1 MHPVLEQIK
10 QFLAPRWYKLQKSV
24 VEFVKQFLVPKL
36 RELQKYMVKFAK
48 QFLVPKWHKLQKY
61 MLDFKERMTMK
72 RMVVMC
78 LLLVA
83 VVCGILALA
92 RGDGKQDWEKEP
104 YPFEVEIVGIFSNGF
119 RYSTNSPVRV
129 WDNWGNSYDI
139 KNMDVEVDFDKDN
152 RDEAQLFLTLFIP
165 RIILEYNPSD
175 LKDIDGD
182 LVKGELVDTSI
193 TVIEFANGQ
202 KVISSSDIEGDSSY
216 LENPSYAEWNLDEL
230 FSITDRGYYDTEYSY
245 IFTDN
250 LSEDE
255 QLKVNTLSLLR
266 SYDIVSVTD
275 IWWADEDHFADVLKI
290 EFKDF
295 HSAATINAIFTDLEK
310 RAKLSGT
317 LGKLLTEGSS
327 SSKLSSVQSNKSVST
342 NPDDDEEEI
351 DSVLVEKGIVI
362 KSVETQHNVVQNGQK
377 GMNIIVNYSV
387 EGMKGKTGDLN
398 AYFYFEDGTPLKD
411 GNKSSVPCYGTYDGS
426 VVVGKQFTPR
436 YDDVAMSSTLF
447 MPYDELHLRKGK
459 FSLKFYCAIFDD
471 EMKQQATSNWK
482 YFTVTQQ

>member
-48 QFLVPKWHKLQKY
+48 QFLVPKWHELQKY

-83 VVCGILALA
+83 VLCGILALV

-104 YPFEVEIVGIFSNGF
+104 YPFEIEKHVGYLLLGAGTYWSANSILPVTVVDGKGHEFDIQWGISVSSSDDFSFSMGWSPIELDLSDEYNNDDYDDSYVLIEFSNGQK
-119 RYSTNSPVRV
+119 YSLGLEFSPYEINTGLEFYTS
-129 WDNWGNSYDI
+129 DSEY
-139 KNMDVEVDFDKDN
+139 EEADF
-152 RDEAQLFLTLFIP
+152 
-165 RIILEYNPSD
+165 
-175 LKDIDGD
+175 
-182 LVKGELVDTSI
+182 
-193 TVIEFANGQ
+193 
-202 KVISSSDIEGDSSY
+202 ISMC
-216 LENPSYAEWNLDEL
+216 
-230 FSITDRGYYDTEYSY
+230 
-245 IFTDN
+245 
-250 LSEDE
+250 
-255 QLKVNTLSLLR
+255 R
-266 SYDIVSVTD
+266 SYDITSVRCFYCWNSTSSSEKCSD
-275 IWWADEDHFADVLKI
+275 SKELEALKI
-290 EFKDF
+290 RFKDF
-295 HSAATINAIFTDLEK
+295 NSAATINAMLNSIEK
-310 RAKLSGT
+310 RSGSDFAEF
-317 LGKLLTEGSS
+317 GKVLTKGSS
-327 SSKLSSVQSNKSVST
+327 SSDLSEKSISSDS
-342 NPDDDEEEI
+342 DDDEEEI
-351 DSVLVEKGIVI
+351 DSVLVEKSIVI

-411 GNKSSVPCYGTYDGS
+411 DNKSSVPYYGTHDGS

-447 MPYDELHLRKGK
+447 MPYDELHLGKGE
-459 FSLKFYCAIFDD
+459 FSLKYYCAIFDD
-471 EMKQQATSNWK
+471 EMKQQSTSDWR
-482 YFTVTQQ
+482 YFTFTRQ

>member
-48 QFLVPKWHKLQKY
+48 QFLVPKWHELQKY

-83 VVCGILALA
+83 VLCGILALV

-104 YPFEVEIVGIFSNGF
+104 YPFEIEKHVGYLLLGAGTYWSANSILPVTVVDGKGHEFDIQWGISVSSSDDFSFSMGWSPIELDLSDEYNNDDYDDSYVLIEFSNGQK
-119 RYSTNSPVRV
+119 YSLGLEFSPYEINTGLEFYTS
-129 WDNWGNSYDI
+129 DSEY
-139 KNMDVEVDFDKDN
+139 EEADF
-152 RDEAQLFLTLFIP
+152 
-165 RIILEYNPSD
+165 
-175 LKDIDGD
+175 
-182 LVKGELVDTSI
+182 
-193 TVIEFANGQ
+193 
-202 KVISSSDIEGDSSY
+202 ISMC
-216 LENPSYAEWNLDEL
+216 
-230 FSITDRGYYDTEYSY
+230 
-245 IFTDN
+245 
-250 LSEDE
+250 
-255 QLKVNTLSLLR
+255 R
-266 SYDIVSVTD
+266 SYDITSVRCFYCWNSTSSSEKCSD
-275 IWWADEDHFADVLKI
+275 SKELEALKI
-290 EFKDF
+290 RFKDF
-295 HSAATINAIFTDLEK
+295 NSAATINAMLNSIEK
-310 RAKLSGT
+310 RSGSDFAEF
-317 LGKLLTEGSS
+317 GKVLTKGSS
-327 SSKLSSVQSNKSVST
+327 SSDLSEKSISSDS
-342 NPDDDEEEI
+342 DDDEEEI
-351 DSVLVEKGIVI
+351 DSVLVEKSIVI

-459 FSLKFYCAIFDD
+459 FSLKYYCAIFDD

>member
-83 VVCGILALA
+83 VLCGILALV

-104 YPFEVEIVGIFSNGF
+104 YPFEIEKHVGYLLLGAGTYWSANSILPVTVVDGKGHEFDIQWGISVSSSDDFSFSMGWSPIELDLSDEYNNDDYDDSYVLIEFSNGQK
-119 RYSTNSPVRV
+119 YSLGLEFSPYEINTGLEFYTS
-129 WDNWGNSYDI
+129 DSEY
-139 KNMDVEVDFDKDN
+139 EEADF
-152 RDEAQLFLTLFIP
+152 
-165 RIILEYNPSD
+165 
-175 LKDIDGD
+175 
-182 LVKGELVDTSI
+182 
-193 TVIEFANGQ
+193 
-202 KVISSSDIEGDSSY
+202 ISMC
-216 LENPSYAEWNLDEL
+216 
-230 FSITDRGYYDTEYSY
+230 
-245 IFTDN
+245 
-250 LSEDE
+250 
-255 QLKVNTLSLLR
+255 R
-266 SYDIVSVTD
+266 SYDITSVRCFYCWNSTSSSEKCSD
-275 IWWADEDHFADVLKI
+275 SKELEALKI
-290 EFKDF
+290 RFKDF
-295 HSAATINAIFTDLEK
+295 NSAATINTMLNSIEK
-310 RAKLSGT
+310 RSGSDFAEF
-317 LGKLLTEGSS
+317 GKVLTKGSS
-327 SSKLSSVQSNKSVST
+327 SSDLSEKSISSDS
-342 NPDDDEEEI
+342 DDDEEKI
-351 DSVLVEKGIVI
+351 DSVLVEKSIVI

-411 GNKSSVPCYGTYDGS
+411 GNKSSVPCYGTYGGS

-471 EMKQQATSNWK
+471 EMKQQATSNWQ

>member
-61 MLDFKERMTMK
+61 MVEFKERMTMK

-83 VVCGILALA
+83 VLCGILALV

-104 YPFEVEIVGIFSNGF
+104 YPFEIEKHVGYLLLGAGTYWSANSILPVTVVDGKGHEFDIQWGISVSSSDDFSFSMGWSPIELDLSDEYNNDDYDDSYVLIEFSNGQK
-119 RYSTNSPVRV
+119 YSLGLEFSPYEINTGLEFYTS
-129 WDNWGNSYDI
+129 DSEY
-139 KNMDVEVDFDKDN
+139 EEADF
-152 RDEAQLFLTLFIP
+152 
-165 RIILEYNPSD
+165 
-175 LKDIDGD
+175 
-182 LVKGELVDTSI
+182 
-193 TVIEFANGQ
+193 
-202 KVISSSDIEGDSSY
+202 ISMC
-216 LENPSYAEWNLDEL
+216 
-230 FSITDRGYYDTEYSY
+230 
-245 IFTDN
+245 
-250 LSEDE
+250 
-255 QLKVNTLSLLR
+255 R
-266 SYDIVSVTD
+266 SYDITSVRCFYCWNSTSSSEKCSD
-275 IWWADEDHFADVLKI
+275 SKELEALKI
-290 EFKDF
+290 RFKDF
-295 HSAATINAIFTDLEK
+295 NSAATINAMLNSIEK
-310 RAKLSGT
+310 RSGSDFAEF
-317 LGKLLTEGSS
+317 GKVLTKGSS
-327 SSKLSSVQSNKSVST
+327 SSDLSEKSISSDS
-342 NPDDDEEEI
+342 DDDEEEI
-351 DSVLVEKGIVI
+351 DSVLVEKSIVI

-411 GNKSSVPCYGTYDGS
+411 GNKSSVPCYGTYGGS

>member
-36 RELQKYMVKFAK
+36 RELQKYMV
-48 QFLVPKWHKLQKY
+48 V
-61 MLDFKERMTMK
+61 FKERMTMK

-104 YPFEVEIVGIFSNGF
+104 YPFEVKEHIDATLFGGITWGATSKLPVTVVDGKGNEFDIQWGISVHSRYGFSFSMCWSPIELDLSDEYNNDDYDDSYVLIEFSNGQK
-119 RYSTNSPVRV
+119 YSLGLEFSPYEI
-129 WDNWGNSYDI
+129 DTGLG
-139 KNMDVEVDFDKDN
+139 FDASDSEYE
-152 RDEAQLFLTLFIP
+152 EAEFI
-165 RIILEYNPSD
+165 SMC
-175 LKDIDGD
+175 
-182 LVKGELVDTSI
+182 
-193 TVIEFANGQ
+193 
-202 KVISSSDIEGDSSY
+202 
-216 LENPSYAEWNLDEL
+216 
-230 FSITDRGYYDTEYSY
+230 
-245 IFTDN
+245 
-250 LSEDE
+250 
-255 QLKVNTLSLLR
+255 R
-266 SYDIVSVTD
+266 SYDITSVRCFYCWNSMSSSGKSSD
-275 IWWADEDHFADVLKI
+275 SKGIELLKI
-290 EFKDF
+290 RFKDF
-295 HSAATINAIFTDLEK
+295 NSAATINAMLNDIENK
-310 RAKLSGT
+310 SGWNFVEF
-317 LGKLLTEGSS
+317 GKVLTKGSS
-327 SSKLSSVQSNKSVST
+327 SSDLSEKSISS
-342 NPDDDEEEI
+342 DSGDDEEEI
-351 DSVLVEKGIVI
+351 DLVFVEKSIVI

-459 FSLKFYCAIFDD
+459 FSLKYYCAIFDD

>member
-1 MHPVLEQIK
+1 M
-10 QFLAPRWYKLQKSV
+10 QKSV

-83 VVCGILALA
+83 VLCGILALV

-104 YPFEVEIVGIFSNGF
+104 YPFEIEKHVGYLLLGAGTYWSANSILPVTVVDGKGHEFDIQWGISVSSSDDFSFSMGWSPIELDLSDEYNNDDYDDSYVLIEFSNGQK
-119 RYSTNSPVRV
+119 YSLGLEFSPYEINTGLEFYTS
-129 WDNWGNSYDI
+129 DSEY
-139 KNMDVEVDFDKDN
+139 EEADF
-152 RDEAQLFLTLFIP
+152 
-165 RIILEYNPSD
+165 
-175 LKDIDGD
+175 
-182 LVKGELVDTSI
+182 
-193 TVIEFANGQ
+193 
-202 KVISSSDIEGDSSY
+202 ISMC
-216 LENPSYAEWNLDEL
+216 
-230 FSITDRGYYDTEYSY
+230 
-245 IFTDN
+245 
-250 LSEDE
+250 
-255 QLKVNTLSLLR
+255 R
-266 SYDIVSVTD
+266 SYDITSVRCFYCWNSTSSSEKCSD
-275 IWWADEDHFADVLKI
+275 SKELEALKI
-290 EFKDF
+290 RFKDF
-295 HSAATINAIFTDLEK
+295 NSAATINAMLNSIEK
-310 RAKLSGT
+310 RSGSDFAEF
-317 LGKLLTEGSS
+317 GKVLTKGSS
-327 SSKLSSVQSNKSVST
+327 SSDLSEKSISSDS
-342 NPDDDEEEI
+342 DDDEEEI
-351 DSVLVEKGIVI
+351 DSVLVEKSIVI

-411 GNKSSVPCYGTYDGS
+411 DNKSSVPCYGTHDGS

-459 FSLKFYCAIFDD
+459 FSLKFYCSIFDD
-471 EMKQQATSNWK
+471 EMKQQATSNWQ

>member
-48 QFLVPKWHKLQKY
+48 QFLVPKWHELQKY

-83 VVCGILALA
+83 VVCGILALV

-104 YPFEVEIVGIFSNGF
+104 YPFEIEKHVGYLLLGAGTYWSANSILPVTVVDGKGHEFDIQWGISVSSSDDFSFSMGWSPIELDLSDEYNNDDYDDSYVLIEFSNGQK
-119 RYSTNSPVRV
+119 YSLGLEFSPYEINTGLEFYTS
-129 WDNWGNSYDI
+129 DSEY
-139 KNMDVEVDFDKDN
+139 EEADF
-152 RDEAQLFLTLFIP
+152 
-165 RIILEYNPSD
+165 
-175 LKDIDGD
+175 
-182 LVKGELVDTSI
+182 
-193 TVIEFANGQ
+193 
-202 KVISSSDIEGDSSY
+202 ISMC
-216 LENPSYAEWNLDEL
+216 
-230 FSITDRGYYDTEYSY
+230 
-245 IFTDN
+245 
-250 LSEDE
+250 
-255 QLKVNTLSLLR
+255 R
-266 SYDIVSVTD
+266 SYDITSVRCFYCWNSTSSSEKCSD
-275 IWWADEDHFADVLKI
+275 SKELEALKI
-290 EFKDF
+290 RFKDF
-295 HSAATINAIFTDLEK
+295 NSAATINTMLNSIEK
-310 RAKLSGT
+310 RSGSDFAEF
-317 LGKLLTEGSS
+317 GKVLTKGSS
-327 SSKLSSVQSNKSVST
+327 SSDLSEKSISSDS
-342 NPDDDEEEI
+342 DDDEEEI

-459 FSLKFYCAIFDD
+459 FSLKYYCAIFDD
-471 EMKQQATSNWK
+471 EMKQQATSNWQ

>member
-1 MHPVLEQIK
+1 M
-10 QFLAPRWYKLQKSV
+10 QKSV

-83 VVCGILALA
+83 VLCGILALV

-104 YPFEVEIVGIFSNGF
+104 YPFEIEKHVGYLLLGAGTYWSANSILPVTVVDGKGHEFDIQWGISVSSSDDFSFSMGWSPIELDLSDEYNNDDYDDSYVLIEFSNGQK
-119 RYSTNSPVRV
+119 YSLGLEFSPYEINTGLEFYTS
-129 WDNWGNSYDI
+129 DSEY
-139 KNMDVEVDFDKDN
+139 EEADF
-152 RDEAQLFLTLFIP
+152 
-165 RIILEYNPSD
+165 
-175 LKDIDGD
+175 
-182 LVKGELVDTSI
+182 
-193 TVIEFANGQ
+193 
-202 KVISSSDIEGDSSY
+202 ISMC
-216 LENPSYAEWNLDEL
+216 
-230 FSITDRGYYDTEYSY
+230 
-245 IFTDN
+245 
-250 LSEDE
+250 
-255 QLKVNTLSLLR
+255 R
-266 SYDIVSVTD
+266 SYDITSVRCFYCWNSTSSSEKCSD
-275 IWWADEDHFADVLKI
+275 SKELEALKI
-290 EFKDF
+290 RFKDF
-295 HSAATINAIFTDLEK
+295 NSAATINAMLNSIEK
-310 RAKLSGT
+310 RSGSDFAEF
-317 LGKLLTEGSS
+317 GKVLTKGSS
-327 SSKLSSVQSNKSVST
+327 SSDLSEKSISSDS
-342 NPDDDEEEI
+342 DDDEEEI

-411 GNKSSVPCYGTYDGS
+411 GNKSSVPCYGTYGGS

-459 FSLKFYCAIFDD
+459 FSLKYYCAIFDD
-471 EMKQQATSNWK
+471 EMKQQATSDWR
-482 YFTVTQQ
+482 YFTFTRQ

>member
-1 MHPVLEQIK
+1 MHRVQIGS
-10 QFLAPRWYKLQKSV
+10 KLQKSV

-83 VVCGILALA
+83 VVCGIFALA

-104 YPFEVEIVGIFSNGF
+104 YPFEIEKYVGYLLLGAGTYWSANSILPVTVVDGKGHEFDIQWGISVSSSDDFSFSMGWSPIELDLSDEYNNDDYDDSYVLIEFSNGQK
-119 RYSTNSPVRV
+119 YSLGLEFSPYEINTGLEFYTS
-129 WDNWGNSYDI
+129 DSEY
-139 KNMDVEVDFDKDN
+139 EEADF
-152 RDEAQLFLTLFIP
+152 
-165 RIILEYNPSD
+165 
-175 LKDIDGD
+175 
-182 LVKGELVDTSI
+182 
-193 TVIEFANGQ
+193 
-202 KVISSSDIEGDSSY
+202 ISMC
-216 LENPSYAEWNLDEL
+216 
-230 FSITDRGYYDTEYSY
+230 
-245 IFTDN
+245 
-250 LSEDE
+250 
-255 QLKVNTLSLLR
+255 R
-266 SYDIVSVTD
+266 SYDITSVRCFYCWNSTSSSEKCSD
-275 IWWADEDHFADVLKI
+275 SKELEALKI
-290 EFKDF
+290 RFKDF
-295 HSAATINAIFTDLEK
+295 NSAATINAMLNSIEK
-310 RAKLSGT
+310 RSGSDFAEF
-317 LGKLLTEGSS
+317 GKVLTKGSS
-327 SSKLSSVQSNKSVST
+327 SSDLSEKSISSDS
-342 NPDDDEEEI
+342 DDDEEEI
-351 DSVLVEKGIVI
+351 DSVLVEKSIVI

-411 GNKSSVPCYGTYDGS
+411 GNKSSVPCYGTYNGS

>member
-48 QFLVPKWHKLQKY
+48 QFLVPKWHELQKY
-61 MLDFKERMTMK
+61 MVEFKERMTMK

-83 VVCGILALA
+83 VVCGIFALA

-104 YPFEVEIVGIFSNGF
+104 YPFEIEKHVGYLLLGAGTYWSANSILPVTVVDGKGHEFDIQWGISVSSSDDFSFSMGWSPIELDLSDEYNNDDYDDSYVLIEFSNGQK
-119 RYSTNSPVRV
+119 YSLGLEFSPYEINTGLEFYTS
-129 WDNWGNSYDI
+129 DSEY
-139 KNMDVEVDFDKDN
+139 EEADF
-152 RDEAQLFLTLFIP
+152 
-165 RIILEYNPSD
+165 
-175 LKDIDGD
+175 
-182 LVKGELVDTSI
+182 
-193 TVIEFANGQ
+193 
-202 KVISSSDIEGDSSY
+202 ISMC
-216 LENPSYAEWNLDEL
+216 
-230 FSITDRGYYDTEYSY
+230 
-245 IFTDN
+245 
-250 LSEDE
+250 
-255 QLKVNTLSLLR
+255 R
-266 SYDIVSVTD
+266 SYDITSVRCFYCWNSTSSSEKCSD
-275 IWWADEDHFADVLKI
+275 SKELEALKI
-290 EFKDF
+290 RFKDF
-295 HSAATINAIFTDLEK
+295 NSAATINAMLNSIEK
-310 RAKLSGT
+310 RSGSDFAEF
-317 LGKLLTEGSS
+317 GKVLTKGSS
-327 SSKLSSVQSNKSVST
+327 SSDLSEKSISSDS
-342 NPDDDEEEI
+342 DDDEEEI
-351 DSVLVEKGIVI
+351 DSVLVEKSIVI

-411 GNKSSVPCYGTYDGS
+411 GNKSSVPCYGTYGGS

>member
-1 MHPVLEQIK
+1 M
-10 QFLAPRWYKLQKSV
+10 QKSV

-36 RELQKYMVKFAK
+36 RELQMYMVKFAK

-83 VVCGILALA
+83 VLCGILALV

-104 YPFEVEIVGIFSNGF
+104 YPFEIEKHVGYLLLGAGTYWSANSILPVTVVDGKGHEFDIQWGISVSSSDDFSFSMGWSPIELDLSDEYNNDDYDDSYVLIEFSNGQK
-119 RYSTNSPVRV
+119 YSLGLEFSPYEINTGLEFYTS
-129 WDNWGNSYDI
+129 DSEY
-139 KNMDVEVDFDKDN
+139 EEADF
-152 RDEAQLFLTLFIP
+152 
-165 RIILEYNPSD
+165 
-175 LKDIDGD
+175 
-182 LVKGELVDTSI
+182 
-193 TVIEFANGQ
+193 
-202 KVISSSDIEGDSSY
+202 ISMC
-216 LENPSYAEWNLDEL
+216 
-230 FSITDRGYYDTEYSY
+230 
-245 IFTDN
+245 
-250 LSEDE
+250 
-255 QLKVNTLSLLR
+255 R
-266 SYDIVSVTD
+266 SYDITSVRCFYCWNSTSSSEKCSD
-275 IWWADEDHFADVLKI
+275 SKELEALKI
-290 EFKDF
+290 RFKDF
-295 HSAATINAIFTDLEK
+295 NSAATINAMLNSIEK
-310 RAKLSGT
+310 RSGSDFAEF
-317 LGKLLTEGSS
+317 GKVLTKGSS
-327 SSKLSSVQSNKSVST
+327 SSDLSEKSISSDS
-342 NPDDDEEEI
+342 DDDEEEI

-411 GNKSSVPCYGTYDGS
+411 GNKSSVPCYGTYGGS

>member
-83 VVCGILALA
+83 VLCGILALV
-92 RGDGKQDWEKEP
+92 RGDGKQDCEKEP
-104 YPFEVEIVGIFSNGF
+104 YPFEIEKHVGYLLLGAGTYWSANSILPVTVVDGKGHEFDIQWGISVSSSDDFSFSMGWSPIELDLSDEYNNDDYDDSYVLIEFSNGQK
-119 RYSTNSPVRV
+119 YSLGLEFSPYEINTGLEFYTS
-129 WDNWGNSYDI
+129 DSEY
-139 KNMDVEVDFDKDN
+139 EEADF
-152 RDEAQLFLTLFIP
+152 
-165 RIILEYNPSD
+165 
-175 LKDIDGD
+175 
-182 LVKGELVDTSI
+182 
-193 TVIEFANGQ
+193 
-202 KVISSSDIEGDSSY
+202 ISMC
-216 LENPSYAEWNLDEL
+216 
-230 FSITDRGYYDTEYSY
+230 
-245 IFTDN
+245 
-250 LSEDE
+250 
-255 QLKVNTLSLLR
+255 R
-266 SYDIVSVTD
+266 SYDITSVRCFYCWNSTSSSEKCSD
-275 IWWADEDHFADVLKI
+275 SKELEALKI
-290 EFKDF
+290 RFKDF
-295 HSAATINAIFTDLEK
+295 NSAATINAMLNSIEK
-310 RAKLSGT
+310 RSGSDFT
-317 LGKLLTEGSS
+317 EFGKVLTKGSS
-327 SSKLSSVQSNKSVST
+327 SSDLSEKSISSDS
-342 NPDDDEEEI
+342 DDDEEEI
-351 DSVLVEKGIVI
+351 DSVLVEKSIVI

-411 GNKSSVPCYGTYDGS
+411 GNKSSVPCYGTYGGS

-459 FSLKFYCAIFDD
+459 FSLKYYCAIFDD
-471 EMKQQATSNWK
+471 EMKQQATSDWR
-482 YFTVTQQ
+482 YFTFTRQ

>member
-83 VVCGILALA
+83 VLCGILALV

-104 YPFEVEIVGIFSNGF
+104 YPFEIEKHVGYLLLGAGTYWSANSILPVTVVDGKGHEFDIQWGISVSSSDDFSFSMGWSPIELDLSDEYNNDDYDDSYVLIEFSNGQK
-119 RYSTNSPVRV
+119 YSLGLEFSPYEINTGLEFYTS
-129 WDNWGNSYDI
+129 DSEY
-139 KNMDVEVDFDKDN
+139 EEADF
-152 RDEAQLFLTLFIP
+152 
-165 RIILEYNPSD
+165 
-175 LKDIDGD
+175 
-182 LVKGELVDTSI
+182 
-193 TVIEFANGQ
+193 
-202 KVISSSDIEGDSSY
+202 ISMC
-216 LENPSYAEWNLDEL
+216 
-230 FSITDRGYYDTEYSY
+230 
-245 IFTDN
+245 
-250 LSEDE
+250 
-255 QLKVNTLSLLR
+255 R
-266 SYDIVSVTD
+266 SYDITSVRCFYCWNSTSSSEKCSD
-275 IWWADEDHFADVLKI
+275 SKELEALKI
-290 EFKDF
+290 RFKDF
-295 HSAATINAIFTDLEK
+295 NSAATINAMLNSIEK
-310 RAKLSGT
+310 RSGSDFT
-317 LGKLLTEGSS
+317 EFGKVLTKGSS
-327 SSKLSSVQSNKSVST
+327 SSDLSEKSISSDS
-342 NPDDDEEEI
+342 DDDEEEI

-411 GNKSSVPCYGTYDGS
+411 GNKSSVPCYGTYGGS

-459 FSLKFYCAIFDD
+459 FSLKYYCAIFDD
-471 EMKQQATSNWK
+471 EMKQQATSDWR
-482 YFTVTQQ
+482 YFTFTRQ

>member
-36 RELQKYMVKFAK
+36 RELQMYMVKFAK
-48 QFLVPKWHKLQKY
+48 QFLVPKWYELQKY
-61 MLDFKERMTMK
+61 MVVFKERMTMK

-83 VVCGILALA
+83 VLCGILALV

-104 YPFEVEIVGIFSNGF
+104 YPFEIEKHVGYLLLGAGTYWSANSILPVTVVDGKGHEFDIQWGISVSSSDDFSFSMGWSPIELDLSDEYNNDDYDDSYVLIEFSNGQK
-119 RYSTNSPVRV
+119 YSLGLEFSPYEINTGLEFYTS
-129 WDNWGNSYDI
+129 DSEY
-139 KNMDVEVDFDKDN
+139 EEADF
-152 RDEAQLFLTLFIP
+152 
-165 RIILEYNPSD
+165 
-175 LKDIDGD
+175 
-182 LVKGELVDTSI
+182 
-193 TVIEFANGQ
+193 
-202 KVISSSDIEGDSSY
+202 ISMC
-216 LENPSYAEWNLDEL
+216 
-230 FSITDRGYYDTEYSY
+230 
-245 IFTDN
+245 
-250 LSEDE
+250 
-255 QLKVNTLSLLR
+255 R
-266 SYDIVSVTD
+266 SYDITSVRCFYCWNSTSSSEKCSD
-275 IWWADEDHFADVLKI
+275 SKELEALKI
-290 EFKDF
+290 RFKDF
-295 HSAATINAIFTDLEK
+295 NSAATINAMLNSIEK
-310 RAKLSGT
+310 RSGSDFAEF
-317 LGKLLTEGSS
+317 GKVLTKGSS
-327 SSKLSSVQSNKSVST
+327 SSDLSEKSISSDS
-342 NPDDDEEEI
+342 DDDEEEI

-411 GNKSSVPCYGTYDGS
+411 GNKSSVPCYGTYGGS

>member
-61 MLDFKERMTMK
+61 MLDLKERMTMK

-83 VVCGILALA
+83 VLCGILALV

-104 YPFEVEIVGIFSNGF
+104 YPFEIEKHVGYLLLGAGTYWSANSILPVTVVDGKGHEFDIQWGISVSSSDDFSFSMGWSPIELDLSDEYNNDDYDDSYVLIEFSNGQK
-119 RYSTNSPVRV
+119 YSLGLEFSPYEINTGLEFYTS
-129 WDNWGNSYDI
+129 DSEY
-139 KNMDVEVDFDKDN
+139 EEADF
-152 RDEAQLFLTLFIP
+152 
-165 RIILEYNPSD
+165 
-175 LKDIDGD
+175 
-182 LVKGELVDTSI
+182 
-193 TVIEFANGQ
+193 
-202 KVISSSDIEGDSSY
+202 ISMC
-216 LENPSYAEWNLDEL
+216 
-230 FSITDRGYYDTEYSY
+230 
-245 IFTDN
+245 
-250 LSEDE
+250 
-255 QLKVNTLSLLR
+255 R
-266 SYDIVSVTD
+266 SYDITSVRCFYCWNSTSSSEKCSD
-275 IWWADEDHFADVLKI
+275 SKELEALKI
-290 EFKDF
+290 RFKDF
-295 HSAATINAIFTDLEK
+295 NSAATINAMLNSIEK
-310 RAKLSGT
+310 RSGSDFAEF
-317 LGKLLTEGSS
+317 GKVLTKGSS
-327 SSKLSSVQSNKSVST
+327 SSDLSEKSISSDS
-342 NPDDDEEEI
+342 DDDEEEI
-351 DSVLVEKGIVI
+351 DSVLVEKSIVI

-411 GNKSSVPCYGTYDGS
+411 GNKSSVPCYGTYGGS

>member
-1 MHPVLEQIK
+1 M
-10 QFLAPRWYKLQKSV
+10 QKSV

-36 RELQKYMVKFAK
+36 RELQMYMVKFAK

-83 VVCGILALA
+83 VLCGILALV

-104 YPFEVEIVGIFSNGF
+104 YPFEIEKHVGYLLLGAGTYWSANSILPVTVVDGKGHEFDIQWGISVSSSDDFSFSMGWSPIELDLSDEYNNDDYDDSYVLIEFSNGQK
-119 RYSTNSPVRV
+119 YSLGLEFSPYEINTGLEFYTS
-129 WDNWGNSYDI
+129 DSEY
-139 KNMDVEVDFDKDN
+139 EEADF
-152 RDEAQLFLTLFIP
+152 
-165 RIILEYNPSD
+165 
-175 LKDIDGD
+175 
-182 LVKGELVDTSI
+182 
-193 TVIEFANGQ
+193 
-202 KVISSSDIEGDSSY
+202 ISMC
-216 LENPSYAEWNLDEL
+216 
-230 FSITDRGYYDTEYSY
+230 
-245 IFTDN
+245 
-250 LSEDE
+250 
-255 QLKVNTLSLLR
+255 R
-266 SYDIVSVTD
+266 SYDITSVRCFYCWNSTSSSEKCSD
-275 IWWADEDHFADVLKI
+275 SKELEALKI
-290 EFKDF
+290 RFKDF
-295 HSAATINAIFTDLEK
+295 NSAATINTMLNSIEK
-310 RAKLSGT
+310 RSGSDFAEF
-317 LGKLLTEGSS
+317 GKVLTKGSS
-327 SSKLSSVQSNKSVST
+327 SSDLSEKSISSDS
-342 NPDDDEEEI
+342 DDDEEEI

-411 GNKSSVPCYGTYDGS
+411 GNKSSVPCYGTYGGS

-459 FSLKFYCAIFDD
+459 FSLKYYCAIFDD
-471 EMKQQATSNWK
+471 EMKQQATSDWR
-482 YFTVTQQ
+482 YFTFTRQ

>member
-48 QFLVPKWHKLQKY
+48 QFLVPKWHELQKY

-83 VVCGILALA
+83 VLCGILALV

-104 YPFEVEIVGIFSNGF
+104 YPFEIEKHVGYLLLGAGTYWSANSILPVTVVDGKGHEFDIQWGISVSSSDDFSFSMGWSPIELDLSDEYNNDDYDDSYVLIEFSNGQK
-119 RYSTNSPVRV
+119 YSLGLEFSPYEINTGLEFYTS
-129 WDNWGNSYDI
+129 DSEY
-139 KNMDVEVDFDKDN
+139 EEADF
-152 RDEAQLFLTLFIP
+152 
-165 RIILEYNPSD
+165 
-175 LKDIDGD
+175 
-182 LVKGELVDTSI
+182 
-193 TVIEFANGQ
+193 
-202 KVISSSDIEGDSSY
+202 ISMC
-216 LENPSYAEWNLDEL
+216 
-230 FSITDRGYYDTEYSY
+230 
-245 IFTDN
+245 
-250 LSEDE
+250 
-255 QLKVNTLSLLR
+255 R
-266 SYDIVSVTD
+266 SYDITSVRCFYCWNSTSSSEKCSD
-275 IWWADEDHFADVLKI
+275 SKELEALKI
-290 EFKDF
+290 RFKDF
-295 HSAATINAIFTDLEK
+295 NSAATINTMLNSIEK
-310 RAKLSGT
+310 RSGSDFAEF
-317 LGKLLTEGSS
+317 GKVLTKGSS
-327 SSKLSSVQSNKSVST
+327 SSDLSEKSISSDS
-342 NPDDDEEEI
+342 DDDEEEI

-411 GNKSSVPCYGTYDGS
+411 GNKSSVPCYGTYGGS

-459 FSLKFYCAIFDD
+459 FSLKYYCAIFDD

>member
-83 VVCGILALA
+83 VLCGILALV

-104 YPFEVEIVGIFSNGF
+104 YPFEIEKHVGYLLLGAGTYWSANSILPVTVVDGKGHEFDIQWGISVSSSDDFSFSMGWSPIELDLSDEYNNDDYDDSYVLIEFSNGQK
-119 RYSTNSPVRV
+119 YSLGLEFSPYEINTGLEFYTS
-129 WDNWGNSYDI
+129 DSEY
-139 KNMDVEVDFDKDN
+139 EEADF
-152 RDEAQLFLTLFIP
+152 
-165 RIILEYNPSD
+165 
-175 LKDIDGD
+175 
-182 LVKGELVDTSI
+182 
-193 TVIEFANGQ
+193 
-202 KVISSSDIEGDSSY
+202 ISMC
-216 LENPSYAEWNLDEL
+216 
-230 FSITDRGYYDTEYSY
+230 
-245 IFTDN
+245 
-250 LSEDE
+250 
-255 QLKVNTLSLLR
+255 R
-266 SYDIVSVTD
+266 SYDITSVRCFYCWNSTSSSEKCSD
-275 IWWADEDHFADVLKI
+275 SKELEALKI
-290 EFKDF
+290 RFKDF
-295 HSAATINAIFTDLEK
+295 NSAATINAMLNSIEK
-310 RAKLSGT
+310 RSGSDFAEF
-317 LGKLLTEGSS
+317 GKVLTKGSS
-327 SSKLSSVQSNKSVST
+327 SSDLSEKSISSDS
-342 NPDDDEEEI
+342 DDDEEEI
-351 DSVLVEKGIVI
+351 DSVLVEKSIVI

-411 GNKSSVPCYGTYDGS
+411 DNKSSVPCYGTHDGS

-447 MPYDELHLRKGK
+447 MPYDELHLGKGE
-459 FSLKFYCAIFDD
+459 FSLKYYCAIFDD
-471 EMKQQATSNWK
+471 EMKQQSTSDWR
-482 YFTVTQQ
+482 YFTFTRQ

>member
-1 MHPVLEQIK
+1 M
-10 QFLAPRWYKLQKSV
+10 QKSV

-36 RELQKYMVKFAK
+36 RELQMYMVKFAK
-48 QFLVPKWHKLQKY
+48 QFLVPKWHELQKY
-61 MLDFKERMTMK
+61 MVVFKERMTMK

-104 YPFEVEIVGIFSNGF
+104 YPFEIEKHVGYLLLGAGTYWSANSILPVTVVDGKGHEFDIQWGISVSSSDDFSFSMGWSPIELDLSDEYNNDDYDDSYVLIEFSNGQK
-119 RYSTNSPVRV
+119 YSLGLEFSPYEINTGLEFYTS
-129 WDNWGNSYDI
+129 DSEY
-139 KNMDVEVDFDKDN
+139 EEADF
-152 RDEAQLFLTLFIP
+152 
-165 RIILEYNPSD
+165 
-175 LKDIDGD
+175 
-182 LVKGELVDTSI
+182 
-193 TVIEFANGQ
+193 
-202 KVISSSDIEGDSSY
+202 ISMC
-216 LENPSYAEWNLDEL
+216 
-230 FSITDRGYYDTEYSY
+230 
-245 IFTDN
+245 
-250 LSEDE
+250 
-255 QLKVNTLSLLR
+255 R
-266 SYDIVSVTD
+266 SYDITSVRCFYCWNSTSSSEKCSD
-275 IWWADEDHFADVLKI
+275 SKELEALKI
-290 EFKDF
+290 RFKDF
-295 HSAATINAIFTDLEK
+295 NSAATINTMLNSIEK
-310 RAKLSGT
+310 RSGRDFAEF
-317 LGKLLTEGSS
+317 GKVLTKGSS
-327 SSKLSSVQSNKSVST
+327 SSDLSEKSISSDS
-342 NPDDDEEEI
+342 DDDEEKI
-351 DSVLVEKGIVI
+351 DSVLVEKSIVI

-411 GNKSSVPCYGTYDGS
+411 GNKSSVPCYGTYGGS

-459 FSLKFYCAIFDD
+459 FSLKYYCAIFDD

>member
-83 VVCGILALA
+83 VLCGILALV

-104 YPFEVEIVGIFSNGF
+104 YPFEIEKHVGYLLLGAGTYWSANSILPVTVVDGKGHEFDIQWGISVSSSDDFSFSMGWSPIELDLSDEYNNDDYDDSYVLIEFSNGQK
-119 RYSTNSPVRV
+119 YSLGLEFSPYEINTGLEFYTS
-129 WDNWGNSYDI
+129 DSEY
-139 KNMDVEVDFDKDN
+139 EEADF
-152 RDEAQLFLTLFIP
+152 
-165 RIILEYNPSD
+165 
-175 LKDIDGD
+175 
-182 LVKGELVDTSI
+182 
-193 TVIEFANGQ
+193 
-202 KVISSSDIEGDSSY
+202 ISMC
-216 LENPSYAEWNLDEL
+216 
-230 FSITDRGYYDTEYSY
+230 
-245 IFTDN
+245 
-250 LSEDE
+250 
-255 QLKVNTLSLLR
+255 R
-266 SYDIVSVTD
+266 SYDITSVRCFYCWNSTSSSEKCSD
-275 IWWADEDHFADVLKI
+275 SKELEALKI
-290 EFKDF
+290 RFKDF
-295 HSAATINAIFTDLEK
+295 NSAATINAMLNSIEK
-310 RAKLSGT
+310 RSGSDFAEF
-317 LGKLLTEGSS
+317 GKVLTKGSS
-327 SSKLSSVQSNKSVST
+327 SSDLSEKSISSDS
-342 NPDDDEEEI
+342 DDDEEEI

-411 GNKSSVPCYGTYDGS
+411 GNKSSVPCYGTYGGS

-471 EMKQQATSNWK
+471 EMKQQATSDWR
-482 YFTVTQQ
+482 YFTFTRQ

>member
-48 QFLVPKWHKLQKY
+48 QFLVPKWHELQKY

-83 VVCGILALA
+83 VLCGILALV
-92 RGDGKQDWEKEP
+92 RGDGKQDWKKEP
-104 YPFEVEIVGIFSNGF
+104 YPFEVENIENGF
-119 RYSTNSPVRV
+119 RYKTNLPVKAS
-129 WDNWGNSYDI
+129 DNKKGS
-139 KNMDVEVDFDKDN
+139 FDLERIIIMGTEGSGLGLGLGLGLQFPLQVN
-152 RDEAQLFLTLFIP
+152 EALEAFGDYGRYLRLEFSNGQNLFLNWYPMNRAALWLVFL
-165 RIILEYNPSD
+165 RDLYGNAPS
-175 LKDIDGD
+175 
-182 LVKGELVDTSI
+182 
-193 TVIEFANGQ
+193 
-202 KVISSSDIEGDSSY
+202 
-216 LENPSYAEWNLDEL
+216 
-230 FSITDRGYYDTEYSY
+230 
-245 IFTDN
+245 
-250 LSEDE
+250 
-255 QLKVNTLSLLR
+255 VNTAMTAMDSEQQQVYIVSMLR
-266 SYDIVSVTD
+266 SYDIESIANLALSDSKDDFVE
-275 IWWADEDHFADVLKI
+275 IRKINFEDL
-290 EFKDF
+290 
-295 HSAATINAIFTDLEK
+295 HSAATINAMLDDAEK
-310 RAKLSGT
+310 RFGYHEVF
-317 LGKLLTEGSS
+317 GKVLTKGSS
-327 SSKLSSVQSNKSVST
+327 SSNLSEKSISSDS
-342 NPDDDEEEI
+342 DDDEEKI
-351 DSVLVEKGIVI
+351 DSVLVEKSIVI

-459 FSLKFYCAIFDD
+459 FSLKYYCAIFDD

>member
-1 MHPVLEQIK
+1 M
-10 QFLAPRWYKLQKSV
+10 QKSV

-83 VVCGILALA
+83 VLCGILALV

-104 YPFEVEIVGIFSNGF
+104 YPFEIEKHVGYLLLGAGTYWSANSILPVTVVDGKGHEFDIQWGISVSSSDDFSFSMGWSPIELDLSDEYNNDDYDDSYVLIEFSNGQK
-119 RYSTNSPVRV
+119 YSLGLEFSPYEINTGLEFYTS
-129 WDNWGNSYDI
+129 DSEY
-139 KNMDVEVDFDKDN
+139 EEADF
-152 RDEAQLFLTLFIP
+152 
-165 RIILEYNPSD
+165 
-175 LKDIDGD
+175 
-182 LVKGELVDTSI
+182 
-193 TVIEFANGQ
+193 
-202 KVISSSDIEGDSSY
+202 ISMC
-216 LENPSYAEWNLDEL
+216 
-230 FSITDRGYYDTEYSY
+230 
-245 IFTDN
+245 
-250 LSEDE
+250 
-255 QLKVNTLSLLR
+255 R
-266 SYDIVSVTD
+266 SYDITSVRCFYCWNSTSSSEKCSD
-275 IWWADEDHFADVLKI
+275 SKELEALKI
-290 EFKDF
+290 RFKDF
-295 HSAATINAIFTDLEK
+295 NSAATINAMLNSIEK
-310 RAKLSGT
+310 RSGSDFAEF
-317 LGKLLTEGSS
+317 GKVLTKGSS
-327 SSKLSSVQSNKSVST
+327 SSDLSEKSISSDS
-342 NPDDDEEEI
+342 DDDEEEI
-351 DSVLVEKGIVI
+351 DSVLVEKSIVI

-398 AYFYFEDGTPLKD
+398 VYFYFEDGTPLKD
-411 GNKSSVPCYGTYDGS
+411 DNKSSVPCYGTHDGS

-459 FSLKFYCAIFDD
+459 FSLKYYCAIFDD
-471 EMKQQATSNWK
+471 EMKQQATSNWQ

>member
-48 QFLVPKWHKLQKY
+48 QFLVPKWHELQKY

-83 VVCGILALA
+83 VLCGILALV

-104 YPFEVEIVGIFSNGF
+104 YPFEIEKHVGYLLLGAGTYWSANSILPVTVVDGKGHEFDIQWGISVSSSDDFSFSMGWSPIELDLSDEYNNDDYDDSYVLIEFSNGQK
-119 RYSTNSPVRV
+119 YSLGLEFSPYEINTGLEFYTS
-129 WDNWGNSYDI
+129 DSEY
-139 KNMDVEVDFDKDN
+139 EEADF
-152 RDEAQLFLTLFIP
+152 
-165 RIILEYNPSD
+165 
-175 LKDIDGD
+175 
-182 LVKGELVDTSI
+182 
-193 TVIEFANGQ
+193 
-202 KVISSSDIEGDSSY
+202 ISMC
-216 LENPSYAEWNLDEL
+216 
-230 FSITDRGYYDTEYSY
+230 
-245 IFTDN
+245 
-250 LSEDE
+250 
-255 QLKVNTLSLLR
+255 R
-266 SYDIVSVTD
+266 SYDITSVRCFYCWNSTSSSEKCSD
-275 IWWADEDHFADVLKI
+275 SKELEALKI
-290 EFKDF
+290 RFKDF
-295 HSAATINAIFTDLEK
+295 NSAATINAMLNSIEK
-310 RAKLSGT
+310 RSGSDFAEF
-317 LGKLLTEGSS
+317 GKVLTKGSS
-327 SSKLSSVQSNKSVST
+327 SSDLSEKSISSDS
-342 NPDDDEEEI
+342 DDDEEEI
-351 DSVLVEKGIVI
+351 DSVLVEKSIVI

-459 FSLKFYCAIFDD
+459 FSLKYYCAIFDD
-471 EMKQQATSNWK
+471 EMKQQATSNWR

>member
-1 MHPVLEQIK
+1 M
-10 QFLAPRWYKLQKSV
+10 QKSV

-83 VVCGILALA
+83 VLCGILALV

-104 YPFEVEIVGIFSNGF
+104 YPFEIEKHVGYLLLGAGTYWSANSILPVTVVDGKGHEFDIQWGISVSSSDDFSFSMGWSPIELDLSDEYNNDDYDDSYVLIEFSNGQK
-119 RYSTNSPVRV
+119 YSLGLEFSPYEINTGLEFYTS
-129 WDNWGNSYDI
+129 DSEY
-139 KNMDVEVDFDKDN
+139 EEADF
-152 RDEAQLFLTLFIP
+152 
-165 RIILEYNPSD
+165 
-175 LKDIDGD
+175 
-182 LVKGELVDTSI
+182 
-193 TVIEFANGQ
+193 
-202 KVISSSDIEGDSSY
+202 ISMC
-216 LENPSYAEWNLDEL
+216 
-230 FSITDRGYYDTEYSY
+230 
-245 IFTDN
+245 
-250 LSEDE
+250 
-255 QLKVNTLSLLR
+255 R
-266 SYDIVSVTD
+266 SYDITSVRCFYCWNSTSSSEKCSD
-275 IWWADEDHFADVLKI
+275 SKELEALKI
-290 EFKDF
+290 RFKDF
-295 HSAATINAIFTDLEK
+295 NSAATINAMLNSIEK
-310 RAKLSGT
+310 RSGSDFAEF
-317 LGKLLTEGSS
+317 GKVLTKGSS
-327 SSKLSSVQSNKSVST
+327 SSDLSEKSISSDS
-342 NPDDDEEEI
+342 DDDEEEI
-351 DSVLVEKGIVI
+351 DSVLVGKSIVI

-411 GNKSSVPCYGTYDGS
+411 GNKSSVPCYGTYGGS

-459 FSLKFYCAIFDD
+459 FSLKYYCAIFDD
-471 EMKQQATSNWK
+471 EMKQQATSNWQ

>member
-48 QFLVPKWHKLQKY
+48 QFLVPKWYELQKY
-61 MLDFKERMTMK
+61 MVVFKERMTMK

-83 VVCGILALA
+83 VVCGILALV

-104 YPFEVEIVGIFSNGF
+104 YPFEIEKHVGYLLLGAGTYWSANSILPVTVVDGKGHEFDIQWGISVSSSDDFSFSMGWSPIELDLSDEYNNDDYDDSYVLIEFSNGQK
-119 RYSTNSPVRV
+119 YSLGLEFSPYEINTGLEFYTS
-129 WDNWGNSYDI
+129 DSEY
-139 KNMDVEVDFDKDN
+139 EEADF
-152 RDEAQLFLTLFIP
+152 
-165 RIILEYNPSD
+165 
-175 LKDIDGD
+175 
-182 LVKGELVDTSI
+182 
-193 TVIEFANGQ
+193 
-202 KVISSSDIEGDSSY
+202 ISMC
-216 LENPSYAEWNLDEL
+216 
-230 FSITDRGYYDTEYSY
+230 
-245 IFTDN
+245 
-250 LSEDE
+250 
-255 QLKVNTLSLLR
+255 R
-266 SYDIVSVTD
+266 SYDITSVRCFYCWNSTSSSEKCSD
-275 IWWADEDHFADVLKI
+275 SKELEALKI
-290 EFKDF
+290 RFKDF
-295 HSAATINAIFTDLEK
+295 NSAATINTMLNSIEK
-310 RAKLSGT
+310 RSGSDFAEFGKVLAK
-317 LGKLLTEGSS
+317 GSS
-327 SSKLSSVQSNKSVST
+327 SSDLSEKSISSDS
-342 NPDDDEEEI
+342 DDDEEEI
-351 DSVLVEKGIVI
+351 DSVFVEKGIVI

-411 GNKSSVPCYGTYDGS
+411 GNKSSVPCYGTYGGS

-459 FSLKFYCAIFDD
+459 FSLKYYCAIFDD

>member
-48 QFLVPKWHKLQKY
+48 QFLVPKWHELQKY

-83 VVCGILALA
+83 VVCGILALV

-104 YPFEVEIVGIFSNGF
+104 YPFEVKEHIDATLFGGITWGATSKLPVTVVDGKGNEFDIQWGISVHSRYGFSFSMGWSPIELDLSDEYNNDDYDDSYVLIEFSNGQK
-119 RYSTNSPVRV
+119 YSLGLEFSPYEI
-129 WDNWGNSYDI
+129 DTGLG
-139 KNMDVEVDFDKDN
+139 FDASDSEYE
-152 RDEAQLFLTLFIP
+152 EAEFI
-165 RIILEYNPSD
+165 SMC
-175 LKDIDGD
+175 
-182 LVKGELVDTSI
+182 
-193 TVIEFANGQ
+193 
-202 KVISSSDIEGDSSY
+202 
-216 LENPSYAEWNLDEL
+216 
-230 FSITDRGYYDTEYSY
+230 
-245 IFTDN
+245 
-250 LSEDE
+250 
-255 QLKVNTLSLLR
+255 R
-266 SYDIVSVTD
+266 SYDITSVRCFYCWNSMFSSGKSSD
-275 IWWADEDHFADVLKI
+275 SKGIELLKI
-290 EFKDF
+290 RFKDF
-295 HSAATINAIFTDLEK
+295 NSAATINAMLNDIENK
-310 RAKLSGT
+310 SGWNFVEF
-317 LGKLLTEGSS
+317 GKVLTKGSS
-327 SSKLSSVQSNKSVST
+327 SSDLSEKSISS
-342 NPDDDEEEI
+342 DSGDDEEEI
-351 DSVLVEKGIVI
+351 DLVFVEKSIVI
-362 KSVETQHNVVQNGQK
+362 KSVETQHNVVQGGQK

-459 FSLKFYCAIFDD
+459 FSLKYYCAIFDD

>member
-83 VVCGILALA
+83 VLCGILALV

-104 YPFEVEIVGIFSNGF
+104 YPFEIEKHVGYLLLGAGTYWSANSILPVTVVDGKGHEFDIQWGISVSSSDDFSFSMGWSPIELDLSDEYNNDDYDDSYVLIEFSNGQK
-119 RYSTNSPVRV
+119 YSLGLEFSPYEINTGLEFYTS
-129 WDNWGNSYDI
+129 DSEY
-139 KNMDVEVDFDKDN
+139 EEADF
-152 RDEAQLFLTLFIP
+152 
-165 RIILEYNPSD
+165 
-175 LKDIDGD
+175 
-182 LVKGELVDTSI
+182 
-193 TVIEFANGQ
+193 
-202 KVISSSDIEGDSSY
+202 ISMC
-216 LENPSYAEWNLDEL
+216 
-230 FSITDRGYYDTEYSY
+230 
-245 IFTDN
+245 
-250 LSEDE
+250 
-255 QLKVNTLSLLR
+255 R
-266 SYDIVSVTD
+266 SYDITSVRCFYCWNSTSSSEKCSD
-275 IWWADEDHFADVLKI
+275 SKELEALKI
-290 EFKDF
+290 RFKDF
-295 HSAATINAIFTDLEK
+295 NSAATINAMLNSIEK
-310 RAKLSGT
+310 RSGSDFT
-317 LGKLLTEGSS
+317 EFGKVLTKGSS
-327 SSKLSSVQSNKSVST
+327 SSDLSEKSISSDS
-342 NPDDDEEEI
+342 DDDEEEI
-351 DSVLVEKGIVI
+351 DSVLVEKSIVI

>member
-83 VVCGILALA
+83 VLCGILALV

-104 YPFEVEIVGIFSNGF
+104 YPFEIEKHVGYLLLGAGTYWSANSILPVTVVDGKGHEFDIQWGISVSSSDDFSFSMGWSPIELDLSDEYNNDDYDDSYVLIEFSNGQK
-119 RYSTNSPVRV
+119 YSLGLEFSPYEINTGLEFYTS
-129 WDNWGNSYDI
+129 DSEY
-139 KNMDVEVDFDKDN
+139 EEADF
-152 RDEAQLFLTLFIP
+152 
-165 RIILEYNPSD
+165 
-175 LKDIDGD
+175 
-182 LVKGELVDTSI
+182 
-193 TVIEFANGQ
+193 
-202 KVISSSDIEGDSSY
+202 ISMC
-216 LENPSYAEWNLDEL
+216 
-230 FSITDRGYYDTEYSY
+230 
-245 IFTDN
+245 
-250 LSEDE
+250 
-255 QLKVNTLSLLR
+255 R
-266 SYDIVSVTD
+266 SYDITSVRCFYCWNSTSSSEKCSD
-275 IWWADEDHFADVLKI
+275 SKELEALKI
-290 EFKDF
+290 RFKDF
-295 HSAATINAIFTDLEK
+295 NSAATINAMLNSIEK
-310 RAKLSGT
+310 RSGSDFAEF
-317 LGKLLTEGSS
+317 GKVLTKGSS
-327 SSKLSSVQSNKSVST
+327 SSDLSEKSISSDS
-342 NPDDDEEEI
+342 DDDEEEI
-351 DSVLVEKGIVI
+351 DSVLVEKSIVI

-411 GNKSSVPCYGTYDGS
+411 GNKSSVPCYGTYGGS

-447 MPYDELHLRKGK
+447 MPYDELHLGKGE
-459 FSLKFYCAIFDD
+459 FSLKYYCAIFDD
-471 EMKQQATSNWK
+471 EMKQQSTSDWR
-482 YFTVTQQ
+482 YFTFTRQ

>member
-36 RELQKYMVKFAK
+36 RELQMYMVKFAK

-83 VVCGILALA
+83 VLCGILALV

-104 YPFEVEIVGIFSNGF
+104 YPFEIEKHVGYLLLGAGTYWSANSILPVTVVDGKGHEFDIQWGISVSSSDDFSFSMGWSPIELDLSDEYNNDDYDDSYVLIEFSNGQK
-119 RYSTNSPVRV
+119 YSLGLEFSPYEINTGLEFYTS
-129 WDNWGNSYDI
+129 DSEY
-139 KNMDVEVDFDKDN
+139 EEADF
-152 RDEAQLFLTLFIP
+152 
-165 RIILEYNPSD
+165 
-175 LKDIDGD
+175 
-182 LVKGELVDTSI
+182 
-193 TVIEFANGQ
+193 
-202 KVISSSDIEGDSSY
+202 ISMC
-216 LENPSYAEWNLDEL
+216 
-230 FSITDRGYYDTEYSY
+230 
-245 IFTDN
+245 
-250 LSEDE
+250 
-255 QLKVNTLSLLR
+255 R
-266 SYDIVSVTD
+266 SYDITSVRCFYCWNSTSSSEKCSD
-275 IWWADEDHFADVLKI
+275 SKELEALKI
-290 EFKDF
+290 RFKDF
-295 HSAATINAIFTDLEK
+295 NSAATINAMLNSIEK
-310 RAKLSGT
+310 RSGSDFAEF
-317 LGKLLTEGSS
+317 GKVLTKGSS
-327 SSKLSSVQSNKSVST
+327 SSDLSEKSISSDS
-342 NPDDDEEEI
+342 DDDEEEI
-351 DSVLVEKGIVI
+351 DSVLVEKSIVI

-459 FSLKFYCAIFDD
+459 FSLKYYCAIFDD

>member
-48 QFLVPKWHKLQKY
+48 QFLVPKWHELQKY

-83 VVCGILALA
+83 VVCGILALV

-104 YPFEVEIVGIFSNGF
+104 YPFEIEKHVGYLLLGAGTYWSANSILPVTVVDGKGHEFDIQWGISVSSSDDFSFSMGWSPIELDLSDEYNNDDYDDSYVLIEFSNGQK
-119 RYSTNSPVRV
+119 YSLGLEFSPYEINTGLEFYTS
-129 WDNWGNSYDI
+129 DSEY
-139 KNMDVEVDFDKDN
+139 EEADF
-152 RDEAQLFLTLFIP
+152 
-165 RIILEYNPSD
+165 
-175 LKDIDGD
+175 
-182 LVKGELVDTSI
+182 
-193 TVIEFANGQ
+193 
-202 KVISSSDIEGDSSY
+202 ISMC
-216 LENPSYAEWNLDEL
+216 
-230 FSITDRGYYDTEYSY
+230 
-245 IFTDN
+245 
-250 LSEDE
+250 
-255 QLKVNTLSLLR
+255 R
-266 SYDIVSVTD
+266 SYDITSVRCFYCWNSTSSSEKCSD
-275 IWWADEDHFADVLKI
+275 STELEALKI
-290 EFKDF
+290 RFKDF
-295 HSAATINAIFTDLEK
+295 NSAATINAMLNSIEK
-310 RAKLSGT
+310 RSGSDFAEF
-317 LGKLLTEGSS
+317 GKVLTKGSS
-327 SSKLSSVQSNKSVST
+327 SSDLSEKSISSDS
-342 NPDDDEEEI
+342 DDDEEEI
-351 DSVLVEKGIVI
+351 DSVLVEKSIVI

-411 GNKSSVPCYGTYDGS
+411 DNKSSVPYYGTHDGS

-447 MPYDELHLRKGK
+447 MPYDELHLGKGE
-459 FSLKFYCAIFDD
+459 FSLKYYCAIFDD
-471 EMKQQATSNWK
+471 EMKQQSTSDWR
-482 YFTVTQQ
+482 YFTFTRQ

>member
-24 VEFVKQFLVPKL
+24 VEFVKQFLVPKS

-48 QFLVPKWHKLQKY
+48 QFLVPKWRELQKY
-61 MLDFKERMTMK
+61 MVVFKERMTMK

-83 VVCGILALA
+83 VVCGIFALA

-104 YPFEVEIVGIFSNGF
+104 YPFEIEKHVGYLLLGAGTYWSANSILPVTVVDGKGHEFDIQWGISVSSSDDFSFSMGWSPIELDLSDEYNNDDYDDSYVLIEFSNGQK
-119 RYSTNSPVRV
+119 YSLGLEFSPYEINTGLEFYTS
-129 WDNWGNSYDI
+129 DSEY
-139 KNMDVEVDFDKDN
+139 EEADF
-152 RDEAQLFLTLFIP
+152 
-165 RIILEYNPSD
+165 
-175 LKDIDGD
+175 
-182 LVKGELVDTSI
+182 
-193 TVIEFANGQ
+193 
-202 KVISSSDIEGDSSY
+202 ISMC
-216 LENPSYAEWNLDEL
+216 
-230 FSITDRGYYDTEYSY
+230 
-245 IFTDN
+245 
-250 LSEDE
+250 
-255 QLKVNTLSLLR
+255 R
-266 SYDIVSVTD
+266 SYDITSVRCFYCWNSTSSSEKCSD
-275 IWWADEDHFADVLKI
+275 SKELEALKI
-290 EFKDF
+290 RFKDF
-295 HSAATINAIFTDLEK
+295 NSAATINAMLNSIEK
-310 RAKLSGT
+310 RSGSDFAEF
-317 LGKLLTEGSS
+317 GKVLTKGSS
-327 SSKLSSVQSNKSVST
+327 SSDLSEKSISSDS
-342 NPDDDEEEI
+342 DDDEEEI
-351 DSVLVEKGIVI
+351 DSVLVKKSIVI

-411 GNKSSVPCYGTYDGS
+411 DNKSSVPYYGTHDDS

-459 FSLKFYCAIFDD
+459 FSLKYYCAIFDD

>member
-83 VVCGILALA
+83 VLCGILALV

-104 YPFEVEIVGIFSNGF
+104 YPFEIEKHVGYLLLGAGTYWSANSILPVTVVDGKGHEFDIQWGISVSSSDDFSFSMGWSPIELDLSDEYNNDDYDDSYVLIEFSNGQK
-119 RYSTNSPVRV
+119 YSLGLEFSPYEINTGLEFYTS
-129 WDNWGNSYDI
+129 DSEY
-139 KNMDVEVDFDKDN
+139 EEADF
-152 RDEAQLFLTLFIP
+152 
-165 RIILEYNPSD
+165 
-175 LKDIDGD
+175 
-182 LVKGELVDTSI
+182 
-193 TVIEFANGQ
+193 
-202 KVISSSDIEGDSSY
+202 ISMC
-216 LENPSYAEWNLDEL
+216 
-230 FSITDRGYYDTEYSY
+230 
-245 IFTDN
+245 
-250 LSEDE
+250 
-255 QLKVNTLSLLR
+255 R
-266 SYDIVSVTD
+266 SYDITSVRCFYCWNSTSSSEKCSD
-275 IWWADEDHFADVLKI
+275 SKELEALKI
-290 EFKDF
+290 RFKDF
-295 HSAATINAIFTDLEK
+295 NSAATINAMLNSIEK
-310 RAKLSGT
+310 RSGSDFAEFGKVLTKGSASSDLSE
-317 LGKLLTEGSS
+317 KSISS
-327 SSKLSSVQSNKSVST
+327 DS
-342 NPDDDEEEI
+342 DDDEEEI

-398 AYFYFEDGTPLKD
+398 VYFYFEDGTPLKD
-411 GNKSSVPCYGTYDGS
+411 GNKSSVPCYGTYGGS